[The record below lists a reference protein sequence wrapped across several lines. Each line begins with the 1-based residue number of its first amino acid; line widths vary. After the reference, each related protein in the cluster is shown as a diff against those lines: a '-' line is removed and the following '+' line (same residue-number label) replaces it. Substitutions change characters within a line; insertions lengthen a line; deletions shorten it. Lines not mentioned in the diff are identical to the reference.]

1 MKLEQYAMVGE
12 TMIHRHV
19 LDVPRAILGQEKRL
33 IVLQHQTVF
42 VLKTIVL
49 VPTVPLQPESIV
61 PHTTPIFVCPVP
73 MGFTRMVT
81 PVQSVLLVDWV
92 NINLEQHAMA
102 MELTI
107 PKHALLVRTGIR
119 LTCV

>member
-42 VLKTIVL
+42 VLKTFVL

-61 PHTTPIFVCPVP
+61 PHITPIFVRLVS
-73 MGFTRMVT
+73 MGFTKT
-81 PVQSVLLVDWV
+81 ALPVRTLTIVHQTHVATEGCVP
-92 NINLEQHAMA
+92 
-102 MELTI
+102 MELVNT
-107 PKHALLVRTGIR
+107 HASV
-119 LTCV
+119 